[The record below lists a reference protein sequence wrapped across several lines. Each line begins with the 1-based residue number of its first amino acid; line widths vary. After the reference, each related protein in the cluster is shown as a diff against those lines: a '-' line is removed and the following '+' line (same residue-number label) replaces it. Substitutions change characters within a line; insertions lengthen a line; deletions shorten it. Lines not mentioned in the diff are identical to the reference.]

1 MVDTLGRRLVI
12 TLVSLFF
19 AALVVVFLSRVTT
32 ILVLLFI
39 AVLLSVYFT
48 AFTDGLV
55 ARIPRINRVAALAL
69 AFVATLGAAVGIGW
83 LIVPPVISQTQDF
96 LTSLPEHAAQLEN
109 IMLRAAQKYPF
120 LERSIFGPAGGG
132 LVEGGIDSTGRFLR
146 ESILP
151 YLRAGGT
158 IVIEFVAVVA
168 MSLYL
173 ARDPAVYRDGL
184 VSIVPPKVRPV
195 ARAILTDLADT
206 MRAWIWAQMLS
217 MLLLGTLTV
226 VGLWLLR
233 VPYALAF
240 GVFTGVVAIIP
251 FFGTL
256 VSTVLPAIFVLTIG
270 GWSHAIAVTALG
282 IGVHLIGVN
291 VVTPLIFEE
300 RLNMPPLLTIL
311 SVLVGGALMG
321 LLGVVVAVPLLA
333 VILVV
338 VRHVLL
344 NQIYGDHDPR
354 SFEPAVLVS
363 TTGARR
369 AVSMTP
375 R

>member
-1 MVDTLGRRLVI
+1 MVDSLGRRLVI

-48 AFTDGLV
+48 AYTDALV
-55 ARIPRINRVAALAL
+55 LRLRLARPPALGV
-69 AFVATLGAAVGIGW
+69 AFVTTLGLLVGIGW
-83 LIVPPVISQTQDF
+83 LIVPPVIAQTQDF
-96 LTSLPEHAAQLEN
+96 LGSLPQHAQQLESL
-109 IMLRAAQKYPF
+109 MLRAAQKYPF
-120 LERSIFGPAGGG
+120 LERSVFGPSGGG
-132 LVEGGIDSTGRFLR
+132 LVEGTIDSAGRFLR
-146 ESILP
+146 ESMLP

-158 IVIEFVAVVA
+158 IIIEFISVIA

-184 VSIVPPKVRPV
+184 ISLVPPKVRPV
-195 ARAILTDLADT
+195 ARAILADLSDT
-206 MRAWIWAQMLS
+206 IRAWIWAQLLS

-226 VGLWLLR
+226 VGLWALR

-240 GVFTGVVAIIP
+240 GVFTGLVAIVP

-256 VSTVLPAIFVLTIG
+256 VSTMLPALFVLSIG
-270 GWSHAIAVTALG
+270 GVGHAIAVTALG
-282 IGVHLIGVN
+282 IGVHLVGANI
-291 VVTPLIFEE
+291 VTPLIFEE

-311 SVLVGGALMG
+311 SVLMAGALLG
-321 LLGVVVAVPLLA
+321 LLGVLVAVPLLA
-333 VILVV
+333 AILVV
-338 VRHVLL
+338 VRHILL
-344 NQIYGDHDPR
+344 RQIYGDQDPR

-369 AVSMTP
+369 AVGMTP